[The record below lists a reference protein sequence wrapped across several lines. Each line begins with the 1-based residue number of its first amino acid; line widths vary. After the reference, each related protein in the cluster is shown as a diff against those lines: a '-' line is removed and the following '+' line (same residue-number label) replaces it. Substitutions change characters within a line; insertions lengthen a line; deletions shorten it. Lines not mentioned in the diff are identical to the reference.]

1 MNDENN
7 VKPVR
12 RRGAVSAESG
22 NVEEKEEKEPQK
34 YPKDEKTLEHLDNI
48 LKNNI
53 LFNHLEEKE
62 RKFLWQFMFE
72 QTFKPEQVIIQQDD
86 PVADNF
92 YVIESGEA
100 EVYKDYKDSKGD
112 VKVFQYGPKG
122 FFGELAL
129 MYNTPR
135 AATVKSKTECKVWAI
150 DRVTFRKYIM
160 NSTKQKREKYEQFLS
175 KVPILVNLDKYERLT
190 IADALIPETYKDG
203 DVIIKEGE
211 QGHKFFLIVEG
222 KVKITKEGKEQSNS
236 PLLEGDYFGEIAL
249 LTDEPRQATLTA
261 IGDIRVVYLEKE
273 SFDRLMGS
281 CQEILNRNMENYKH
295 AVEKVHHN

>member
-1 MNDENN
+1 MDND

-12 RRGAVSAESG
+12 RRGGVSAESG
-22 NVEEKEEKEPQK
+22 NVEEKEEKEPTK
-34 YPKDEKTLEHLDNI
+34 YPKDEKTLEHLDTI

-72 QTFKPEQVIIQQDD
+72 KTINPGQVIIQQDD
-86 PVADNF
+86 PEADNF
-92 YVIESGEA
+92 FVIESGEA
-100 EVYKDYKDSKGD
+100 EVFKDYKDGKGEI
-112 VKVFQYGPKG
+112 KVFQYGPKG

-135 AATVKSKTECKVWAI
+135 AATVKAKTTIKVWAI
-150 DRVTFRKYIM
+150 DRVTFRKYLM

-190 IADALIPETYKDG
+190 IADALIPHSFKDG
-203 DVIIKEGE
+203 EVIIKEGE
-211 QGHKFFLIVEG
+211 TGDKFFIIAEG
-222 KVKITKEGKEQSNS
+222 RVKVTKEGKEQSNS
-236 PLLEGDYFGEIAL
+236 PLLEGNYFGEISL

-261 IGDIRVVYLEKE
+261 VGEVRVVYLERE

-281 CQEILNRNMENYKH
+281 CQDILNRNMENYKN
-295 AVEKVHHN
+295 AVEKQGN

>member
-1 MNDENN
+1 MDDNN

-22 NVEEKEEKEPQK
+22 NTEEKEEKEPTK

-53 LFNHLEEKE
+53 LFNHIEEKE

-72 QTFKPEQVIIQQDD
+72 KTYTAGQVIIQQDD
-86 PVADNF
+86 PVADHF
-92 YVIESGEA
+92 FVIESGEA
-100 EVYKDYKDSKGD
+100 EVFKDYKDGKGD
-112 VKVFQYGPKG
+112 VKVFQYGPNG

-135 AATVKSKTECKVWAI
+135 AATVKSKNDCKVWAI

-175 KVPILVNLDKYERLT
+175 KVPLLVNLDKYERLT
-190 IADALIPETYKDG
+190 IADALIPINYKDG
-203 DVIIKEGE
+203 EVIIKEGE
-211 QGHKFFLIVEG
+211 SGDKFYIIVEG
-222 KVKITKEGKEQSNS
+222 KVKVTKEGKEQSNS
-236 PLLEGDYFGEIAL
+236 PLHEGDYFGEIAL
-249 LTDEPRQATLTA
+249 LTEEPRQATLTA
-261 IGDIRVVYLEKE
+261 CGDIRAVYLERE
-273 SFDRLMGS
+273 AFDRLMGS
-281 CQEILNRNMENYKH
+281 CQEVLNRNMEKYKL
-295 AVEKVHHN
+295 AVEKNQQN